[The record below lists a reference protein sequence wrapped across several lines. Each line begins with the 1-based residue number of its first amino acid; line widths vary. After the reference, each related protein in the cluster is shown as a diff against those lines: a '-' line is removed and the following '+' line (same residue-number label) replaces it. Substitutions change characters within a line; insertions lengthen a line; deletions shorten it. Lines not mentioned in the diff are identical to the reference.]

1 MSTTAERLALY
12 LNAEAK
18 ILAGQSVSFGDRQ
31 LTRADLAEVRRGIAS
46 LEARQLREVR
56 CRGGRGSLSA
66 ATVSFGG
73 CPEDRDW

>member
-1 MSTTAERLALY
+1 MSTTAERLQLY
-12 LNAEAK
+12 LDAERK

-46 LEARQLREVR
+46 LEGRQLREVQ
-56 CRGGRGSLSA
+56 CRGRSSLSA